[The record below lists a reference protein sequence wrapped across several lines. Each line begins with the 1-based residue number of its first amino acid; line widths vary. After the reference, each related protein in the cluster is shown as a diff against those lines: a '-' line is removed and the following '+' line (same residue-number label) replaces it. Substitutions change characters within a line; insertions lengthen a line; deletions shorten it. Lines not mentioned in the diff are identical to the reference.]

1 MRRETGIP
9 SCCSR
14 EECPE
19 TRRWNPTWQG
29 HDTSVKDLLSYASPN
44 NQWPRAGTSVITTL
58 RDGNDQCQSKRPGF
72 CLSYLLLIR
81 SPKQSWAPPSVITT
95 PLFFFFFPPLTT
107 HTLPGSHLWLP
118 WSVSS
123 WSPAC
128 VFEPSQRIFL
138 TAAQYPVAL

>member
-19 TRRWNPTWQG
+19 TRRWNTTWQG

-95 PLFFFFFPPLTT
+95 PLFFFFFPLLRPIHSLVPISGC
-107 HTLPGSHLWLP
+107 HGQ
-118 WSVSS
+118 
-123 WSPAC
+123 SPAG
-128 VFEPSQRIFL
+128 VQ
-138 TAAQYPVAL
+138 PVSLNLPRGFC

>member
-95 PLFFFFFPPLTT
+95 PLFFFFFSPSYDPYT
-107 HTLPGSHLWLP
+107 P
-118 WSVSS
+118 WFPSLAAMVSLLLES
-123 WSPAC
+123 SLC
-128 VFEPSQRIFL
+128 L
-138 TAAQYPVAL
+138 